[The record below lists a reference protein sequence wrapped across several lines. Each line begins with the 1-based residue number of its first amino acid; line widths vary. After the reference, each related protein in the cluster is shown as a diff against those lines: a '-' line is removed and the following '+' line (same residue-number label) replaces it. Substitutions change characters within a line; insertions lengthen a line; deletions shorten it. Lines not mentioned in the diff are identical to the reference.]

1 MKSKLPTAAVFLAA
15 ILAAMALGGSF
26 YEALV
31 VNPAWSA
38 SPPAS
43 LALLQGPHALDSARF
58 WILAHVSF
66 ELALAAAL
74 AFNWRAARRRTL
86 LLTGLGVHALMRAW
100 TFLYFVPEITQFATI
115 PPESP
120 LSPELA
126 ARVSLWAILG
136 WARRALIAATGLA
149 VLLALMTP
157 ADGRKPSAT
166 PKRRR
171 ARRRATIG

>member
-1 MKSKLPTAAVFLAA
+1 
-15 ILAAMALGGSF
+15 
-26 YEALV
+26 
-31 VNPAWSA
+31 
-38 SPPAS
+38 
-43 LALLQGPHALDSARF
+43 
-58 WILAHVSF
+58 
-66 ELALAAAL
+66 
-74 AFNWRAARRRTL
+74 
-86 LLTGLGVHALMRAW
+86 MRAW

-166 PKRRR
+166 PERRR
-171 ARRRATIG
+171 ARRRAAIG